1 MKSHLKNYLKNV
13 TRRIINLMCDS
24 GDRGKKGDNMI
35 KHYLTKY
42 QENNKKFASSW
53 IQVNLFGKVF
63 CFSKKTIEI

>member
-1 MKSHLKNYLKNV
+1 
-13 TRRIINLMCDS
+13 MCDS